1 MSSMSPQAKIQQ
13 ARAIAMEAHQGQAD
27 KTGEPFIAHVERVA
41 DGVEGEDQTI
51 VAWLH
56 DVVEKAPGWSFARL
70 RQAGF
75 SDDVIDAVDAMT
87 KRAGE
92 DYLDFCRRAVANP
105 LARPVKRAD
114 LLDNI
119 AQVRRMGGDTGKYE
133 QGLRILHAQETGG
146 SEH

>member
-1 MSSMSPQAKIQQ
+1 MREGSPGTKIQQ
-13 ARAIAMEAHQGQAD
+13 ARAIAFAAHAGQTD

-41 DGVEGEDQTI
+41 QAQVGEEETI

-56 DVVEKAPGWSFARL
+56 DVVEKAPGWSVERL
-70 RQAGF
+70 LQAGF
-75 SDDVIDAVDAMT
+75 SQQIVDAVDAMT

-119 AQVRRMGGDTGKYE
+119 AQVQRMGGDTLKYE
-133 QGLRILHAQETGG
+133 EGLRILQAEEAGRP
-146 SEH
+146 EP